1 MMRRLRVG
9 LAAAALFMWPAAAA
23 DGATGSETMVILDAS
38 GSMWGIAG
46 GQTKIASARTAV
58 RSLLEAW
65 PTDRKLGLM
74 AYGHRRKGDCS
85 DIETIAPVG
94 GIDAAALAGAVDRLN
109 PKGKTPIA
117 ASLTK
122 AAEDLKSNE
131 TRATIILVSD
141 GIETCGGDPCA
152 VAKALEESGVD
163 FTAHVIGF
171 DVSDPAAKAQLRCI
185 ADVSGGIYRDAEDG
199 AGLGD
204 ALKETANAKGGD
216 GARKPVEP
224 AAPVEDTTLN
234 LRGVMRLSPESD
246 PLVGYSTAMGWRVFS
261 DTPERESLEIKVGA
275 AMSVQ
280 MDPRK
285 VIVEAEYGN
294 AKAETSATVEAGK
307 ITTVDLSLNAGMVVS
322 EASQAG
328 IPGSA
333 AKNWGDL
340 IWKVYK
346 ASDRENEV
354 TYSFD
359 AVPLFVLPAG
369 SYVLT
374 VMKDELAKGEQA
386 FDVAAGDEINVGLQL
401 KAGLLDFKAP
411 DSYLVQI
418 LDARTRE
425 ALGSFDERE
434 DVKALN
440 PGDYILKV
448 IYMEGEIERP
458 FTIVEG
464 ETVTLVV
471 TR

>member
-1 MMRRLRVG
+1 MMRRLRMI
-9 LAAAALFMWPAAAA
+9 LAASILACTPAAVAQEAA
-23 DGATGSETMVILDAS
+23 GSDTMIILDAS

-58 RSLLEAW
+58 RGLLEAW
-65 PTDRKLGLM
+65 PDNRKLGLM
-74 AYGHRRKGDCS
+74 AYGHRRKGDCG

-122 AAEDLKSNE
+122 AADDLKSAE

-152 VAKALEESGVD
+152 VAKALEASGVD

-204 ALKETANAKGGD
+204 ALKETAAATGGD
-216 GARKPVEP
+216 AKPVEP
-224 AAPVEDTTLN
+224 AAPPEDTTKN
-234 LRGVMRLSPESD
+234 LRGIMRLSAESD
-246 PLVGYSTAMGWRVFS
+246 PLVSYTTNILWGVWTDDA
-261 DTPERESLEIKVGA
+261 ERGRLESQVGA
-275 AMSVQ
+275 TLSAEVKPQ
-280 MDPRK
+280 K
-285 VIVEAEYGN
+285 LIVGVEYG
-294 AKAETSATVEAGK
+294 SATAEQAVTVESGK
-307 ITTVDLSLNAGMVVS
+307 VTKVDLNLNAGMVVS
-322 EASQAG
+322 EARQAG

-333 AKNWGDL
+333 AKVWGNL
-340 IWKVYK
+340 LWKVYK
-346 ASDRENEV
+346 ASDPESEI

-359 AVPLFVLPAG
+359 AVPQFVLPAG

-374 VMKDELAKGEQA
+374 VVKDELAKGSQA
-386 FDVAAGDEINVGLQL
+386 FEVAAGDEINVGLEL

-411 DSYLVQI
+411 DSYIVQI
-418 LDARTRE
+418 LDAKSRE
-425 ALGSFDERE
+425 ALGSIDERE
-434 DVKALN
+434 AVKALN

-448 IYMEGEIERP
+448 IYTEGETERP